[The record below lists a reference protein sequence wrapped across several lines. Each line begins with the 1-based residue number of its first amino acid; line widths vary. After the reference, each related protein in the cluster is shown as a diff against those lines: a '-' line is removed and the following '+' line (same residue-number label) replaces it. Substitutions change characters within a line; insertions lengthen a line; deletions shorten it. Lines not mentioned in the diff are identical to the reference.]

1 MLNFVFGRG
10 ASPPWTPYRG
20 VAPGPQWGP
29 RRPPHPRP
37 NGPSK
42 FWRGAFGPSPKF
54 SRVIPGL
61 VTCQSSTSSTV
72 NVKMARLTNDQKE
85 ACNAILEG
93 HNLILTGQAGTG
105 KTFVLPYPT
114 ITHHISALIHLLHP
128 TSSIEVNKNNAKVI
142 DQLRPTRPSQVKHPR
157 SDELGQGKHPYR
169 IMLKML

>member
-1 MLNFVFGRG
+1 METIVIFTHHDFTMFIAFLSNANFLVSFVYQESLVSELSCLLFHR
-10 ASPPWTPYRG
+10 
-20 VAPGPQWGP
+20 Q
-29 RRPPHPRP
+29 
-37 NGPSK
+37 
-42 FWRGAFGPSPKF
+42 
-54 SRVIPGL
+54 

-93 HNLILTGQAGTG
+93 RNLILTGQAGTG

-128 TSSIEVNKNNAKVI
+128 TSSIEVNKNNAEAI

-169 IMLKML
+169 IMLKILISSLSD

>member
-1 MLNFVFGRG
+1 
-10 ASPPWTPYRG
+10 
-20 VAPGPQWGP
+20 
-29 RRPPHPRP
+29 
-37 NGPSK
+37 
-42 FWRGAFGPSPKF
+42 
-54 SRVIPGL
+54 
-61 VTCQSSTSSTV
+61 
-72 NVKMARLTNDQKE
+72 MARLTNDQKE

-93 HNLILTGQAGTG
+93 HNLILKGQAGTG

-128 TSSIEVNKNNAKVI
+128 TSSIEVNKNNAEAI

>member
-1 MLNFVFGRG
+1 METIVIFTHHDFTMFIAFFSNANFLVSFVYQESLVSELSCLLFQR
-10 ASPPWTPYRG
+10 
-20 VAPGPQWGP
+20 Q
-29 RRPPHPRP
+29 
-37 NGPSK
+37 
-42 FWRGAFGPSPKF
+42 
-54 SRVIPGL
+54 
-61 VTCQSSTSSTV
+61 VTCQSSMSSTV

-105 KTFVLPYPT
+105 KTSVLPYPT

-128 TSSIEVNKNNAKVI
+128 TSSIEVNKNNAEAI